1 MSQIISLADPEGDN
15 MNRKSTVRRIAPFV
29 FLILLC
35 MPSILMSSSGQNGGG
50 SGIGLE
56 SVDVIVHIFNG
67 GDKDFVGYNI
77 EISSSNSTS
86 MPLNTSKLAFND
98 HFKNARFSV
107 VGGGAFL
114 RVSYDVALDV
124 IKAETYADDI
134 LGEFESVFN
143 LPINV
148 ARKTNVV
155 NNETASIDIYYQLGG
170 IQWNVASF
178 EELTKYRPMDGFG
191 QLVTTNL
198 LISYLQDD
206 LIPGTIVNRA
216 GLHHVEYNLTRTN
229 EELVWQFGLEV
240 VFQTLYQ
247 NEGQVYVDVN
257 ELLNHSGPIEPF
269 GLGSSQIRMFIWKKE
284 FDSSSVPLT
293 LSFDT
298 SSPPYTTIEEESD
311 TYDLI
316 YNLTSP
322 VDNILVTLQVAREGS
337 LNWICLAAGVVAAF
351 VAVAVMVVFVF
362 VRRRRKKPHQ
372 Q

>member
-1 MSQIISLADPEGDN
+1 MVNACDFSLSEPTVKSVNSRLSPEKIVLTFLLIILCTPTALVPSRSQTIEGGAGSESLD
-15 MNRKSTVRRIAPFV
+15 I
-29 FLILLC
+29 
-35 MPSILMSSSGQNGGG
+35 
-50 SGIGLE
+50 
-56 SVDVIVHIFNG
+56 IVHIFKG

-77 EISSSNSTS
+77 EIRSSNSTS
-86 MPLNTSKLAFND
+86 MPLDTSKLAFND

-124 IKAETYADDI
+124 IKAETYADVI

-155 NNETASIDIYYQLGG
+155 NNETASIDIYYQLSG

-198 LISYLQDD
+198 LVSCLQTD

-216 GLHHVEYNLTRTN
+216 GLHHVEYNLTRIN

-240 VFQTLYQ
+240 VFQSLYQ
-247 NEGQVYVDVN
+247 SEGRVYVDVN
-257 ELLNHSGPIEPF
+257 ELLNHSGSIEPF
-269 GLGSSQIRMFIWKKE
+269 DLGSSQVRMFIWKKE
-284 FDSSSVPLT
+284 FDSSRVPLI
-293 LSFDT
+293 LSFNT
-298 SSPPYTTIEEESD
+298 SSPPYTTLVEESD
-311 TYDLI
+311 TTDLT
-316 YNLTSP
+316 YNLIVP
-322 VDNILVTLQVAREGS
+322 VDNIVVTIDVAREGGF
-337 LNWICLAAGVVAAF
+337 NWIYLAAGITAAFVVAA
-351 VAVAVMVVFVF
+351 AAFVF
-362 VRRRRKKPHQ
+362 VRRHKKKSRQ